1 MPATAHNP
9 FHRVGR
15 NVFISGR
22 EILFSGRDV
31 FLEETHL
38 CEIL

>member
-1 MPATAHNP
+1 MSATAHNP

-22 EILFSGRDV
+22 EILFSGREILFSGRDV
-31 FLEETHL
+31 FL
-38 CEIL
+38 